1 MTQTPLHFVFTAS
14 GAGCLVQAIAK
25 AGRHDQVIASFDDMN
40 FGPINPAERSLRAKW
55 VENELGR
62 ADWESCTDDSARVW
76 DEGRFPNGRKVAW
89 LTRHSAREYAGFLEW
104 LWRLGD
110 EPCDLVDLTDVTIS
124 YDPEDGPPRQR
135 LAYGLGMLAPET
147 ICEQKLWDLAE
158 PLDATARAQHL
169 DLWRQLRS
177 ENAPLRVIEGRKLVS
192 APMSFFDSL
201 LISFA
206 TNNWLRVARIVGQS
220 LGSGMDDSLPVDDL
234 LLRARI
240 NAMVESGRLE
250 IRGRSAHDIFDSEV
264 RLSQPGAA
272 PQGEAPLLD

>member
-1 MTQTPLHFVFTAS
+1 MTQTILHFVFTAS
-14 GAGCLVQAIAK
+14 RGGLLVQAIAR
-25 AGRHDQVIASFDDMN
+25 AGRNDQVIASFDDMS

-55 VENELGR
+55 VEKEFGR

-76 DEGRFPNGRKVAW
+76 DEGGFPNGRKVAW
-89 LTRHSAREYAGFLEW
+89 LTRRSAQEYAGFLEW

-110 EPCDLVDLTDVTIS
+110 EPCDVVDLTDVTIS

-135 LAYGLGMLAPET
+135 LAFGLGMLAPES
-147 ICEQKLWDLAE
+147 ICEHKMWDLAK

-177 ENAPLRVIEGRKLVS
+177 ENAPLRVIDGGKLVS

-206 TNNWLRVARIVGQS
+206 TNNWQRVARIVGQS
-220 LGSGMDDSLPVDDL
+220 LGSGMDDSLPVDDM

-240 NAMVESGRLE
+240 SALVESGRLE
-250 IRGRSAHDIFDSEV
+250 IRGQSERDLFEREV
-264 RLSQPGAA
+264 RLFQPGAA
-272 PQGEAPLLD
+272 AQGESAIVG

>member
-1 MTQTPLHFVFTAS
+1 MADPA
-14 GAGCLVQAIAK
+14 
-25 AGRHDQVIASFDDMN
+25 
-40 FGPINPAERSLRAKW
+40 FGERICRL
-55 VENELGR
+55 
-62 ADWESCTDDSARVW
+62 
-76 DEGRFPNGRKVAW
+76 
-89 LTRHSAREYAGFLEW
+89 REYAGFLEW

-110 EPCDLVDLTDVTIS
+110 ERCDLVDLTDVTIS

-206 TNNWLRVARIVGQS
+206 TNNWQRVARIVGQS

-240 NAMVESGRLE
+240 SAMVESGRLE

-272 PQGEAPLLD
+272 SQGEAPLLD

>member
-1 MTQTPLHFVFTAS
+1 M
-14 GAGCLVQAIAK
+14 
-25 AGRHDQVIASFDDMN
+25 
-40 FGPINPAERSLRAKW
+40 
-55 VENELGR
+55 
-62 ADWESCTDDSARVW
+62 
-76 DEGRFPNGRKVAW
+76 
-89 LTRHSAREYAGFLEW
+89 EW

-206 TNNWLRVARIVGQS
+206 TNNWQRVARIVGQS

-240 NAMVESGRLE
+240 SAMVESGRLK

-272 PQGEAPLLD
+272 SQGESASR

>member
-1 MTQTPLHFVFTAS
+1 MA
-14 GAGCLVQAIAK
+14 
-25 AGRHDQVIASFDDMN
+25 
-40 FGPINPAERSLRAKW
+40 
-55 VENELGR
+55 
-62 ADWESCTDDSARVW
+62 
-76 DEGRFPNGRKVAW
+76 AW
-89 LTRHSAREYAGFLEW
+89 
-104 LWRLGD
+104 LGD

-206 TNNWLRVARIVGQS
+206 TNNWQRVARIVGQS

-272 PQGEAPLLD
+272 PQGEAPLLDRTQC